1 MAASSF
7 LRGIEIV
14 HDQQRLAA
22 FFLEGLCAGSCCRL
36 SPDTAAFGESYPRR
50 TRSLDPALPPSVC
63 EFRNH
68 KGEVLYA
75 DTLTTTRALEAR
87 RP

>member
-1 MAASSF
+1 MVATT
-7 LRGIEIV
+7 
-14 HDQQRLAA
+14 A
-22 FFLEGLCAGSCCRL
+22 FFPGVIRDERG
-36 SPDTAAFGESYPRR
+36 
-50 TRSLDPALPPSVC
+50 SLDPELPPNVC

-75 DTLTTTRALEAR
+75 DTLTTTSAPEAS